1 MFDLIKFELK
11 RIKSSPLSYVV
22 LALPLLIGIVSGA
35 AGVFYQSS
43 AMNLFT
49 VDMISKE
56 SLARMSTWTALTGF
70 YSVFPIMG
78 ALYVTLFVGNDMSSG
93 FLRNKMIAGHKRSD
107 IFFSYVITQTAV
119 ALVEVVIC
127 ISAALI
133 VLAVNR
139 VQLDFA
145 GGMMFVRLLVPV
157 FAYIS
162 MIFLYTAFTLC
173 VRRRALP
180 IVLCAVFAF
189 SLSTAGFIASFGN
202 YSSSDLNKY
211 LSISDRAK
219 ADINL
224 YLKDNAPAQ
233 KDHPVVSEDPE
244 DAEEF
249 EYVDSIDFY
258 YDQLLTPNK
267 PFYYVAR
274 VFYLVTDAGLSTDY
288 KMSLLDTSYN
298 EELQTALATY
308 VNMEDNVL
316 MSFTDITDLSS
327 KINGYRGE
335 LKEINVTVDY
345 MTLDAVYNIKTL
357 LWSCVWLA
365 GGFLVFRRKNIF

>member
-1 MFDLIKFELK
+1 MFDLIKFEFK

-22 LALPLLIGIVSGA
+22 LALPLLIGIISGA

-43 AMNLFT
+43 AMDLFT

-70 YSVFPIMG
+70 YSVFPIIG

-189 SLSTAGFIASFGN
+189 SLSTAGLISSLGN

-211 LSISDRAK
+211 LSIGERAK
-219 ADINL
+219 ADIDP
-224 YLKDNAPAQ
+224 YLKNTAPVQPDYTA
-233 KDHPVVSEDPE
+233 DP
-244 DAEEF
+244 DAYADY
-249 EYVDSIDFY
+249 EYVDDLDFY

-274 VFYLVTDAGLSTDY
+274 VLYIVTDAGIPNDY
-288 KMSLLDTSYN
+288 RMSLLDTSYT
-298 EELQTALATY
+298 EELQTSLASY
-308 VNMEDNVL
+308 VNMEDSFL
-316 MSFTDITDLSS
+316 MSFADISELSS
-327 KINGYRGE
+327 KIDGYRGE
-335 LKEINVTVDY
+335 LKEVDVTVKY
-345 MTLDAVYNIKTL
+345 TTLNVVYIIKTL
-357 LWSCVWLA
+357 LWSCVWIA
-365 GGFLVFRRKNIF
+365 GGFLIFRRKNIF